1 MPPTGAYKK
10 LKSFFKI
17 NVQHNKQTDPLN
29 KMSYINTAFR
39 LVMELSRQYNID
51 ESHALKHSM
60 EVYGYAK
67 KIMKTKMD
75 ANPWLAEQESVIYLA
90 AILHD
95 MCDHKYTMA
104 TDGVVIMNQRFA
116 DEPAFEMVIQII
128 TTMSYS
134 TVKKNGYPDLGTYQM
149 AYHIVREAD
158 LLAAYDIDRCIMY
171 SMYMRDV
178 DYEEALRIAVE
189 LFDVRVFKYRSDG
202 LFLSEFAKWE
212 SAILHANAVKKI
224 AVLLA

>member
-1 MPPTGAYKK
+1 
-10 LKSFFKI
+10 
-17 NVQHNKQTDPLN
+17 
-29 KMSYINTAFR
+29 MSYINTAFR
-39 LVMELSRQYNID
+39 LVMELSRKYNID

-67 KIMKTKMD
+67 KIFKTGL
-75 ANPWLAEQESVIYLA
+75 AESPWLAEQESVIYLA

-104 TDGVVIMNQRFA
+104 TDGVVIMSQRFA

-134 TVKKNGYPDLGTYQM
+134 TVKEKGYPDLGTYM
-149 AYHIVREAD
+149 AAYHIVREAD

-171 SMYMRDV
+171 SMYTRDV

-189 LFDVRVFKYRSDG
+189 LFNVRVLKYRSDG

-212 SAILHANAVKKI
+212 SAFLHTNALKKI
-224 AVLLA
+224 ALLLS

>member
-1 MPPTGAYKK
+1 MY
-10 LKSFFKI
+10 SI
-17 NVQHNKQTDPLN
+17 NKQTDPLN

-67 KIMKTKMD
+67 KIMKTELA
-75 ANPWLAEQESVIYLA
+75 ANPWLAEQENVIYLA

-104 TDGVVIMNQRFA
+104 TDGVVIMSQRFA
-116 DEPAFEMVIQII
+116 DEPGFEMVIQII

-134 TVKKNGYPDLGTYQM
+134 TVKKNGYPDLGSYQM

-178 DYEEALRIAVE
+178 DYDEALRIAIE
-189 LFDVRVFKYRSDG
+189 LFDVRVLKYRSDG
-202 LFLSEFAKWE
+202 LFLSEYAKWE

-224 AVLLA
+224 AMLLA